1 VPLVT
6 ALVNSFL
13 KGKARLRVAQPHGFT
28 FLVQQPLVDQQGNQV
43 SPNQSAHTR
52 SFLVQNSGREPATKV
67 ELVFNWKPM
76 CLNIWPSRHMTE
88 HVEPDNR
95 YVVILDSLSPGEVVG
110 FEVLSVNQDLPDLV
124 TVRSDQAVAQPINMY
139 PQPVTSKGVRLVA
152 GILMAVGLAT
162 TVYSAILLLQF
173 LILKTPFGR

>member
-1 VPLVT
+1 MEFIQNYAKEIVSLLVPLVA

-28 FLVQQPLVDQQGNQV
+28 FLVQQPLVDQQGKQI

-52 SFLVQNSGREPATKV
+52 SFLVQNSGREPATKI

-88 HVEPDNR
+88 HDR
-95 YVVILDSLSPGEVVG
+95 YNWG
-110 FEVLSVNQDLPDLV
+110 Q
-124 TVRSDQAVAQPINMY
+124 
-139 PQPVTSKGVRLVA
+139 SK
-152 GILMAVGLAT
+152 
-162 TVYSAILLLQF
+162 
-173 LILKTPFGR
+173 LI

>member
-1 VPLVT
+1 
-6 ALVNSFL
+6 
-13 KGKARLRVAQPHGFT
+13 
-28 FLVQQPLVDQQGNQV
+28 
-43 SPNQSAHTR
+43 
-52 SFLVQNSGREPATKV
+52 
-67 ELVFNWKPM
+67 
-76 CLNIWPSRHMTE
+76 MTE